1 MKNDDGKGTY
11 IIVLYLNKNER
22 IQIGKLGRFEFK
34 KGYYAYVG
42 SAFGPGGLKSRI
54 KRHIGPKKNYHWHI
68 DYLNPAVKEVW
79 VSDHGERLE
88 HEWAGLLGEIA
99 TDKILGF
106 GCSDCSCES
115 HLFYFRSFALL
126 QKFHNGLYKKR
137 AADIIDS
144 HLKFESIQ
152 SPRIFKLTNI

>member
-1 MKNDDGKGTY
+1 MVLSDKKKGSSVYMKNDDLDGKGTY
-11 IIVLYLNKNER
+11 IIVLCMDKNKE
-22 IQIGKLGRFEFK
+22 IQIGKLGQFNFK

-54 KRHIGPKKNYHWHI
+54 KHHIEPKKRYHWHI

-79 VSDHGERLE
+79 VSNYGERLE

-99 TDKILGF
+99 SEKIPGF

-115 HLFYFRSFALL
+115 HLFHFKSFRILQYFQRELCLKKLLVTAL
-126 QKFHNGLYKKR
+126 
-137 AADIIDS
+137 
-144 HLKFESIQ
+144 
-152 SPRIFKLTNI
+152 